1 MKDAFVGPESAVDRT
16 KPAQRTAELDG
27 VRGLAILLVLVH
39 HYCRDLP
46 AAGWVDRLVLT
57 AASIGWIGVDLF
69 FLLSGYLITRI
80 LLDAKSSPG
89 FLRVFY
95 ARRTLRIFPP
105 YYLLLFFL
113 FWLTPALG
121 VSLIGESAKDSPWF
135 WLYGSNFLIAVDD
148 WPHRVLAPLWSLAV
162 EEHFYLIWP
171 LVILAV
177 PGPHLVRVT
186 ILIALGSAFL
196 RFVGLTLGWSTSA
209 IYVLTFTRLDALA
222 VGALLATVTGLEAV
236 SPTRISRIGG
246 HVGFAGLLAGFGAI
260 SMGRGHWGSWN
271 HAELVGG
278 FLVLAAGLGG
288 GLVWLLGVDHGHPA
302 RALFRWPALSF
313 VGRRSYA
320 MYLWHMPL
328 IEVAG
333 RLGLDPASH
342 VRPGVPSWPY
352 LIAYVPL
359 QAAMVLVIAEM
370 SWRLVE
376 GPLLGLKER
385 LAYR

>member
-1 MKDAFVGPESAVDRT
+1 MKVAPVGPESLVDN
-16 KPAQRTAELDG
+16 AQPVERVAELDG

-57 AASIGWIGVDLF
+57 GASVGWIGVDLF

-80 LLDAKSSPG
+80 LVGAKESPG
-89 FLRVFY
+89 FLAVFY

-113 FWLTPALG
+113 FWLAPAFG
-121 VSLIGESAKDSPWF
+121 VSLVGESVKDSAWF
-135 WLYGSNFLIAVDD
+135 WLYGSNVLIAVQD
-148 WPHRVLAPLWSLAV
+148 WPNRVLAPLWSLAV

-177 PGPHLVRVT
+177 PGRHLVVVT

-222 VGALLATVTGLEAV
+222 VGALLAAVRRSGAASPGRILPIGRFVGLA
-236 SPTRISRIGG
+236 SLLL
-246 HVGFAGLLAGFGAI
+246 GLLAI
-260 SMGRGHWGSWN
+260 SLGRGHWGAWN
-271 HAELVGG
+271 KGELVVG
-278 FLVLAAGLGG
+278 FLVLALGLGG
-288 GLVWLLGVDHGHPA
+288 ALAWLLSVDPEHRA
-302 RALFRWPALSF
+302 RGLLRLPALTLA
-313 VGRRSYA
+313 GRRSYA
-320 MYLWHMPL
+320 MYLWHMPF
-328 IEVAG
+328 IEVAS

-342 VRPGVPSWPY
+342 ARPGVPIWPY
-352 LIAYVPL
+352 LLIYVPL
-359 QAAMVLVIAEM
+359 QAALLFFAAQI
-370 SWRLVE
+370 SWRFVE

-385 LAYR
+385 IPYR

>member
-1 MKDAFVGPESAVDRT
+1 MKDAFVGPESVVDRT
-16 KPAQRTAELDG
+16 KPAQRIAELDG

-177 PGPHLVRVT
+177 PGPHLARVT

-222 VGALLATVTGLEAV
+222 VGGFLATVTRSGAGSLARV
-236 SPTRISRIGG
+236 SRIGG
-246 HVGFAGLLAGFGAI
+246 RVGFAGIVFGLTAI
-260 SMGRGHWGSWN
+260 SLGRGHWGSWN
-271 HAELVGG
+271 GPSLVGE
-278 FLVLAAGLGG
+278 FLALAIGLGG
-288 GLVWLLGVDHGHPA
+288 ALIWLLSVDHRHPA
-302 RALFRWPALSF
+302 PAMLRSPVLTF

-333 RLGLDPASH
+333 RLGLEPANQVGRASRVPLPGLPASTH
-342 VRPGVPSWPY
+342 WFDGPCGN
-352 LIAYVPL
+352 
-359 QAAMVLVIAEM
+359 AE
-370 SWRLVE
+370 
-376 GPLLGLKER
+376 G
-385 LAYR
+385 